1 MIRYL
6 IDTNIISE
14 LSRRSPD
21 TKVLDWA
28 SGISRCG
35 LSVVTVEELYFGLSW
50 RPNQRVMA
58 WLQKF
63 MDEFCDILTVTQPIS
78 QRAGILRGQFQAV
91 GETRTQADMLIAATA
106 AEYGLALVTRNLKDF
121 EGCGVA
127 VLDPFA
133 GK

>member
-28 SGISRCG
+28 SGINRCG

-106 AEYGLALVTRNLKDF
+106 AEHGLALVTRNLKDF